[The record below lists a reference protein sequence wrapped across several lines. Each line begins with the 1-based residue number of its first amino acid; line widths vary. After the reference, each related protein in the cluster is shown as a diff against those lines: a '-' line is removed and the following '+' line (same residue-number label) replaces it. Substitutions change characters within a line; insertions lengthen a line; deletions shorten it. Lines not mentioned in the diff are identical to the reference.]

1 MNPSVDYVR
10 DDVSIGSEWS
20 YDFQLNG
27 ERASLSHTVTE
38 QDIANGFEKRMGVYV
53 TENGGRNRG
62 KSAHFAV
69 TYTFSPF
76 H

>member
-10 DDVSIGSEWS
+10 DDVSIGSKWS
-20 YDFQLNG
+20 YDFQLND

-53 TENGGRNRG
+53 TDTI
-62 KSAHFAV
+62 S
-69 TYTFSPF
+69 
-76 H
+76 